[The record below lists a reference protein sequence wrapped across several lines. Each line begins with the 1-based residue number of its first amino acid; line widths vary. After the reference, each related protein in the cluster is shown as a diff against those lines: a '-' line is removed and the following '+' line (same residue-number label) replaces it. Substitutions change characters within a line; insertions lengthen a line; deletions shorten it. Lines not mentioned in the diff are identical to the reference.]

1 MRIKNYLWE
10 VYWKIGIVDR
20 PIEEV
25 LTNPDFLTGVPELL
39 LLRQL
44 SRKPMHGY
52 AVIQSIKVVSGGQ
65 LKFGEGSIYP
75 VLHRLEADGML
86 RTKKQEVDG
95 RSRIVY
101 SVTAA
106 GKKRLAESTSVWKHV
121 VAAVEAVLE
130 GEQHAPERS

>member
-1 MRIKNYLWE
+1 MVRRK
-10 VYWKIGIVDR
+10 
-20 PIEEV
+20 
-25 LTNPDFLTGVPELL
+25 TNPDFLTGVPELL

-52 AVIQSIKVVSGGQ
+52 AVIQSIKLVSGGQ

-75 VLHRLEADGML
+75 VLHRLEAEGML

-106 GKKRLAESTSVWKHV
+106 GKRRLVESTGVWKQV